1 MSMRAAETE
10 NLAKNF
16 KEFAYAVSHDL
27 GTPLRAMVE
36 FSRILKTENTDALDE
51 ESKLYL
57 SMIVDNGEKAQ
68 AMLAGLL
75 EYSRLNTVAMPFVP
89 TDCNQ
94 LIDQCQTELAETIA
108 KHKAKISAS
117 TLPTLHVDSDQIKR
131 LLIELVKNAL
141 IFHSADTVPDVVLSA
156 KQHADEWIFTVRDNG
171 IGIDPKF
178 HERIFLPFRRL
189 HSDEQYPGIGMGLAL
204 AKKVVEHHGGRIWVD
219 SEPGRGAAFLFSL
232 PAGD

>member
-1 MSMRAAETE
+1 MKMAEIETV
-10 NLAKNF
+10 AKNF

-36 FSRILKTENTDALDE
+36 FSRILKAENLDALDDD
-51 ESKLYL
+51 SKLYL
-57 SMIVDNGEKAQ
+57 SMIINNGEKAQ

-75 EYSRLNTVAMPFVP
+75 EYSRLNTVVMPFAP

-94 LIDQCQTELAETIA
+94 LIGQCQSELAETIA
-108 KHKAKISAS
+108 KHKAKIAAGA
-117 TLPTLHVDSDQIKR
+117 LPTVHADSDQIKR
-131 LLIELVKNAL
+131 LLLALLRNAVL
-141 IFHSADTVPDVVLSA
+141 FHPAGKVPDVSVSA
-156 KQHADEWIFTVRDNG
+156 EQHANEWVFTVRDNG

-189 HSDEQYPGIGMGLAL
+189 HPEEEYPGVGMGLAL
-204 AKKVVEHHGGRIWVD
+204 AKKIVEHHGGRIWVD

-232 PAGD
+232 PAGVHA